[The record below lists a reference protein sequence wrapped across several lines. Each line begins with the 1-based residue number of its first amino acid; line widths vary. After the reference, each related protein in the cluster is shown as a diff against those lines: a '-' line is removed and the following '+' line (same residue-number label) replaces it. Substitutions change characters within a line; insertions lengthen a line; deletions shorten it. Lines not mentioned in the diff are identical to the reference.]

1 MNETECPICK
11 SQAAFDL
18 KSGGGQDTVCPRCGD
33 FSITGSA
40 SAIWGA
46 NNPDARQVANASGW
60 IREHQRVLINSDDI
74 EALLS
79 VPSPSVA
86 ERAIKIL
93 TTLEKI
99 MPSISEWQNIYVVNP
114 ANIGITY
121 EKEPQVINGQLFW
134 IGISYS
140 TSPEELR
147 YLLAEYLNSE
157 SNFLAISD
165 QSNHLKV
172 QITPKGYAYLAEL
185 RKTQVNSQIG
195 FCAMWFD
202 KSVLPIW
209 TNAIEPAIKDAGYD
223 AKRIDGHQHNNRIDD
238 EIIAMLRRSK
248 FVVADFTG
256 QRGGV
261 YFESGFA
268 LGLGLQVIWTCKKSD
283 LKDVHFDNRQYN
295 FVVWE
300 EDKLGDFKAALQNR
314 IEATIGR
321 GNLN

>member
-18 KSGGGQDTVCPRCGD
+18 KSGGGQGTICPRCGG

-46 NNPDARQVANASGW
+46 NNPNARQVANACGW
-60 IREHQRVLINSDDI
+60 IREHQSVLINSDDI

-93 TTLEKI
+93 IAIERL
-99 MPSISEWQNIYVVNP
+99 SLDISYTFSTNLSD
-114 ANIGITY
+114 AND
-121 EKEPQVINGQLFW
+121 W
-134 IGISYS
+134 RGISYS
-140 TSPEELR
+140 DNPHELD
-147 YLLAEYLNSE
+147 YLFSTYLINEMGYLSC
-157 SNFLAISD
+157 STTDISFGFYD
-165 QSNHLKV
+165 I
-172 QITPKGYAYLAEL
+172 QITPKGYKFLDSL
-185 RKTQVNSQIG
+185 RHTNADSQIG

-202 KSVLPIW
+202 ESVLPLW
-209 TNAIEPAIKDAGYD
+209 TNGIEPAVKNAGYD
-223 AKRIDGHQHNNRIDD
+223 AKRIDTDHHNNRIDD
-238 EIIAMLRRSK
+238 EIIAMIRRSK
-248 FVVADFTG
+248 FIVADFTG

-261 YFESGFA
+261 YFEAGFA

-295 FVVWE
+295 FVTWE
-300 EDKLGDFKAALQNR
+300 EDKLDEFKVALQNR

-321 GNLN
+321 GSFA